1 MSSIYNQAFGV
12 QATIGGVSSI
22 GKNHEVYKAVVPNF
36 LFKPPFGFPLS
47 KNVPEIRRLAKTPF
61 IEMVNSTIVN
71 EVASLDWKIVADD
84 GEGVP
89 DTILKQT
96 EDWFYNPNSNDESLD
111 QVLKPFIR
119 DILELE
125 SGVLEKVWNLKGEFV
140 EIYARDGG
148 TFTKNPNLHGV
159 LPPSYLNG
167 EDPEKFIPDS
177 QGDGFTSNNYALS
190 ANDRYAYYQYGWL
203 TGARPIP
210 FDRREI
216 VYAIANPRADSIY
229 GTSKVEILLDIIQL
243 LTYGVESNLE
253 YFSDNNIPK
262 GAFVIEGAS
271 DDDIKNFGKVW
282 QEALRKKDPS
292 GKWRKYFHKMPVMNK
307 KGEFVRV
314 AFSNLELELIEQQKW
329 FTKIVWAVFGI
340 TSSELGFT
348 EDSNRATEVVQSNVF
363 KRKAIAPLVSLIE
376 YQFNTNI
383 INDLPWIRGTQYE
396 GKVKFEFDK
405 FDLQEEL
412 AKTELYE
419 REIKAGIKSKNEIRE
434 EKNLEK
440 KEGGDDLNGIGA
452 NSPFGQAMPG
462 KSGFGKD
469 GLMDTNKESAAMG
482 TNKPLKG
489 MQEGKSL
496 NSFSTLAIGSF
507 EEIVKPEFLKKK
519 IVDEIG
525 LIETTIK
532 SLIKREA
539 GQKTVSQIKAIDNS
553 FIKSVMNLVSF
564 GGMRETVNGVIRAA
578 FGKGVEAVEVELGMN
593 FIPNQ
598 RAIDFLQSYTFE
610 NITSLGD
617 ELKQDLRQEL
627 QRGLMNGEGV
637 RDLTVR
643 VDKVM
648 KVGKNRAEMIAR
660 TESNRAENMGSLDG
674 YRQSGLKGTKEWVS
688 TVDSK
693 TSDVCKHLDGK
704 KVPLDEKFIYK
715 GEEFDSPPARPNC
728 RSSIVFHPE

>member
-1 MSSIYNQAFGV
+1 MPLKERIASARLQFTNWAFGEV
-12 QATIGGVSSI
+12 NVLGGFASVTKEHQI
-22 GKNHEVYKAVVPNF
+22 YKAVVPNF
-36 LFKPPFGFPLS
+36 LYKPPFGFPLS
-47 KNVPEIRRLAKTPF
+47 KNVPEIRRLSKTPYVA
-61 IEMVNSTIVN
+61 MVNSTIVN
-71 EVASLDWKIVADD
+71 EVATLDWKITADD

-89 DTILKQT
+89 NEILKKT
-96 EDWFYNPNSNDESLD
+96 EEWFYNPNQNDESLD
-111 QVLKPFIR
+111 QVLKPFIY

-159 LPPSYLNG
+159 LPLSQ
-167 EDPEKFIPDS
+167 EDDPNAEP
-177 QGDGFTSNNYALS
+177 
-190 ANDRYAYYQYGWL
+190 AYYQYGWL
-203 TGARPIP
+203 TGSRPIP

-229 GTSKVEILLDIIQL
+229 GTSKVEILLDVIQL

-262 GAFVIEGAS
+262 GALVMEGANK
-271 DDDIKNFGKVW
+271 DDIESFGKVW
-282 QEALRKKDPS
+282 QESLRKKDPS

-307 KGEFVRV
+307 KGEFIRV
-314 AFSNLELELIEQQKW
+314 GFSNLELELIEQQKW
-329 FTKIVWAVFGI
+329 FTKIVWAVYNI

-363 KRKAIAPLVSLIE
+363 KRKAIAPLVALIE

-383 INDLPWIRGTQYE
+383 INDLPWIKGTQYE

-412 AKTELYE
+412 AKRELYQID
-419 REIKAGIKSKNEIRE
+419 IKNGIRTKNEIRE
-434 EKNLEK
+434 ELNLEK
-440 KEGGDDLNGIGA
+440 LEGGDDLMGTGT
-452 NSPFGQAMPG
+452 SPFGNMMPN
-462 KSGFGKD
+462 KD
-469 GLMDTNKESAAMG
+469 GFMDTNKESSAIG
-482 TNKPLKG
+482 TKKPLKG
-489 MQEGKSL
+489 MQEGKAL
-496 NSFSTLAIGSF
+496 NSFSTLSLGPF

-525 LIETTIK
+525 LIEKTIDN
-532 SLIKREA
+532 LIKREA
-539 GQKTVSQIKAIDNS
+539 GQKTMAQIKAIDNS
-553 FIKSVMNLVSF
+553 FINHVMNLINF
-564 GGMRETVNGVIRAA
+564 GGMREIVNGVIRAS
-578 FGKGVEAVEVELGMN
+578 FGKGLESVEAELGMN

-598 RAIDFLQSYTFE
+598 RAIDFLQSYTFD
-610 NITSLGD
+610 NITSLGA

-637 RDLTVR
+637 RDLTAR

-648 KVGKNRAEMIAR
+648 DVGKNRAEMIAR

-674 YRQSGLKGTKEWVS
+674 YRQSGLKGTKEWVAS
-688 TVDSK
+688 IDAR
-693 TSDVCKHLDGK
+693 TSAVCKALDGK
-704 KVPLDEKFIYK
+704 KVDINGRFGYK
-715 GEEFDSPPARPNC
+715 GDEFDSPPAHPNC
-728 RSSIVFHPE
+728 RSTIVFNPE

>member
-1 MSSIYNQAFGV
+1 M
-12 QATIGGVSSI
+12 
-22 GKNHEVYKAVVPNF
+22 
-36 LFKPPFGFPLS
+36 
-47 KNVPEIRRLAKTPF
+47 
-61 IEMVNSTIVN
+61 
-71 EVASLDWKIVADD
+71 
-84 GEGVP
+84 
-89 DTILKQT
+89 
-96 EDWFYNPNSNDESLD
+96 
-111 QVLKPFIR
+111 
-119 DILELE
+119 
-125 SGVLEKVWNLKGEFV
+125 
-140 EIYARDGG
+140 
-148 TFTKNPNLHGV
+148 
-159 LPPSYLNG
+159 PPSFLNG

-190 ANDRYAYYQYGWL
+190 ANDRFAYYQYGWL

-271 DDDIKNFGKVW
+271 DDDIISFGKMW

-348 EDSNRATEVVQSNVF
+348 EDSTKATEIVQSNVF

-412 AKTELYE
+412 AKRELFE
-419 REIKAGIKSKNEIRE
+419 KDIKNGIRSRNEIRE
-434 EKNLEK
+434 ELNLEK
-440 KEGGDDLNGIGA
+440 KDGGDELSGTGA
-452 NSPFGQAMPG
+452 MSPFGQMMPG

-482 TNKPLKG
+482 TRKPLKG
-489 MQEGKSL
+489 AQEGKAL
-496 NSFSTLAIGSF
+496 NSFSTIALGSF

-525 LIETTIK
+525 LIEKKIINI
-532 SLIKREA
+532 IKREA
-539 GQKTVSQIKAIDNS
+539 GKKTVS
-553 FIKSVMNLVSF
+553 
-564 GGMRETVNGVIRAA
+564 
-578 FGKGVEAVEVELGMN
+578 
-593 FIPNQ
+593 
-598 RAIDFLQSYTFE
+598 
-610 NITSLGD
+610 
-617 ELKQDLRQEL
+617 
-627 QRGLMNGEGV
+627 
-637 RDLTVR
+637 
-643 VDKVM
+643 
-648 KVGKNRAEMIAR
+648 
-660 TESNRAENMGSLDG
+660 
-674 YRQSGLKGTKEWVS
+674 
-688 TVDSK
+688 
-693 TSDVCKHLDGK
+693 
-704 KVPLDEKFIYK
+704 
-715 GEEFDSPPARPNC
+715 
-728 RSSIVFHPE
+728 